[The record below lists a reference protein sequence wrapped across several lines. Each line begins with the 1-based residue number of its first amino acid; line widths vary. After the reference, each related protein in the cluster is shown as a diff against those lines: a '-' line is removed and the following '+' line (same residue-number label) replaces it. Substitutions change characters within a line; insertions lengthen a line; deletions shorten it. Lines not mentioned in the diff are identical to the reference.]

1 MGAYARGKEHRRKA
15 GRAMNKTICFWMLA
29 AALSFAT
36 GCMTIHKA
44 ANKGNLA
51 GVKAF
56 LMKGTSV
63 DARDAYGRTP
73 LMYMVSDPESVR
85 YLLAQGADA
94 NARDDQGETPLMKAA
109 WVDQLPVVR
118 LLVETG
124 ADVNARNAAGETP
137 LMRAVRN
144 LDVVKYL
151 VEQGADLNA
160 KDGKGESVLLK
171 ASTSGR
177 VRTVQYLKQKG
188 AAVAGD
194 AQ

>member
-1 MGAYARGKEHRRKA
+1 
-15 GRAMNKTICFWMLA
+15 MNKTIRLGLMAAVLA
-29 AALSFAT
+29 CSA

-44 ANKGNLA
+44 ANKGDLVA
-51 GVKAF
+51 VKAF
-56 LMKGTSV
+56 LLKGTDI

-94 NARDDQGETPLMKAA
+94 NARDNQGETPLMKAA
-109 WVDQLPVVR
+109 WVGQLASAR
-118 LLVETG
+118 ALVEKG

-171 ASTSGR
+171 ASVSGR

-188 AAVAGD
+188 AAVEGD

>member
-1 MGAYARGKEHRRKA
+1 
-15 GRAMNKTICFWMLA
+15 MNKSIFFWLPA
-29 AALSFAT
+29 AALLFST

-44 ANKGNLA
+44 ANKGDLV

-56 LMKGTSV
+56 LLKGTAV

-85 YLLAQGADA
+85 YLVGQGADA
-94 NARDDQGETPLMKAA
+94 NARDNQGDTPLMKAA
-109 WVDQLPVVR
+109 WVDNLAVVKF
-118 LLVETG
+118 LAEKG

-151 VEQGADLNA
+151 VEQGADVNA
-160 KDGKGESVLLK
+160 KDNQGESVLLK
-171 ASTSGR
+171 ASVSGR

-188 AAVAGD
+188 AAVEGNAK
-194 AQ
+194 